1 MSLVGRMTPYLA
13 HRSRVIACK
22 ALLSDGQ
29 SNPEKRAGEKHIQFK
44 ASRIGFDR
52 QYLVAR
58 MVIHSR
64 KANPN
69 P

>member
-1 MSLVGRMTPYLA
+1 MSLVARMTPYLA

-29 SNPEKRAGEKHIQFK
+29 SNPGKRVGK
-44 ASRIGFDR
+44 AHSVQAFTHRFDR

-64 KANPN
+64 KANP
-69 P
+69 